1 MWLLSTDRAE
11 LTYFNEPPAKYAIL
25 SHVWGQHEQSFQDIQ
40 ALRDLCSLDDGK
52 TPRSCASAKIR
63 ACCMYAEADGYEW
76 LWIDT
81 CCIDK
86 TSSAE
91 LSEAINSMYDW
102 YSRASACYAY
112 LADVPTD
119 EDPAAPDSAFR
130 QSIWFRRSWTLQE
143 LIAPQEVV
151 FLSKDWEAL
160 GNKYLWPG
168 LLQEITGIEAEVL
181 TFLKP
186 LSSIPIA
193 LRMRWA
199 AGRQT
204 TRIED
209 EAYALMGIF
218 GVNMP
223 TIYGEGR
230 RAFRRLQEEIMRQ
243 TPDQTLFLWGSSL
256 RPGACSDCMLQTPS
270 HLHDYQGLLADSPS
284 DFAAASDLVP
294 IPYEHMSRAF
304 SSFAV
309 HLGLQAPVSSTI
321 YPGTSVIYDLTYY
334 SLGGERWVWSNLGY
348 NHTARVHAHQPR
360 HPGPPPCH

>member
-151 FLSKDWEAL
+151 FLSKDWETL

-243 TPDQTLFLWGSSL
+243 TPDQTLFLWG
-256 RPGACSDCMLQTPS
+256 
-270 HLHDYQGLLADSPS
+270 
-284 DFAAASDLVP
+284 
-294 IPYEHMSRAF
+294 
-304 SSFAV
+304 
-309 HLGLQAPVSSTI
+309 
-321 YPGTSVIYDLTYY
+321 
-334 SLGGERWVWSNLGY
+334 
-348 NHTARVHAHQPR
+348 
-360 HPGPPPCH
+360 